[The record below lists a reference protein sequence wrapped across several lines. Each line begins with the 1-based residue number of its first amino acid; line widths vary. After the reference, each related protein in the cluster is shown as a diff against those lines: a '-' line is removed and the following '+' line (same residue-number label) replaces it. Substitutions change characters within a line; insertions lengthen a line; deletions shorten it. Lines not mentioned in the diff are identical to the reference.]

1 MTIRPDFDI
10 HIEDPLAE
18 DPAQC
23 RLLIEVGSC
32 SLIFVLLNVRGMR
45 PVVIRVFQWPQLRT
59 DEPETLLRSILEDDP
74 VLNRFQAGEIFLV
87 YNFPESNLVPEKF
100 FSADMTR
107 PVTDL
112 IYGNLSQ
119 DLVLD
124 EKVPWFEF
132 HNVYRVPARVHF
144 LMQEKFPEARY
155 WHFYSLQLKCFK
167 MFTVKEDPAFMKAF
181 FYPDKMVVMIC
192 KSGQLQLIQ
201 HFSYQDSKDVVY
213 HLLNCARQLNLGR
226 DELILEISGMI
237 EKKSA
242 LYDDLELYFLN
253 IRFDGMEDSIKL
265 TDELMQYPNHFFSSL
280 LKMTICV

>member
-45 PVVIRVFQWPQLRT
+45 PIVIRVFQWPQLKT

-167 MFTVKEDPAFMKAF
+167 MFTVKEDPAFMKVF

-192 KSGQLQLIQ
+192 RSGQLQLIQ

-226 DELILEISGMI
+226 EELILEISGMVD
-237 EKKSA
+237 KKSA

-253 IRFDGMEDSIKL
+253 IRFDGMENSIKL